1 MNINKSMNIN
11 RIELNNMNKKLNKM
25 NMNYQIRNNKYKNI

>member
-11 RIELNNMNKKLNKM
+11 RIELNNLNKKLNKM

>member
-11 RIELNNMNKKLNKM
+11 RIELNNLNNKLNKM